1 MTHRLAFLAPALL
14 VLTAALI
21 VAAPGGVRAQTGS
34 SPTPFWSDAPSV
46 RVEKR
51 PLARDFFVELAQR
64 VRPAVIGVEAA
75 DGHLAADGWDM
86 PLEPGEPGGMGS
98 GFVISPDGYALTS
111 QHVVEG
117 LDEIA
122 VRLADG
128 TRRPA
133 RVLGGDDQ
141 LDVALLRIDSD
152 TPLPHLALGD
162 SGRVAVG
169 QYVVA
174 LGNPYGLAGS
184 FSTGIVSG
192 VDRDLGFGDFD
203 EFIQTDAL
211 VNPGSSGGP
220 LLDLRG
226 AVIGINTAIV
236 ATAYRV
242 GFAVPIHRIRP
253 HLFDLRDKGRIA
265 RGWIGVQ
272 VQELDSDLAESLGLG
287 ASTGVVVTGAV
298 AGGPAAEAGLR
309 PADVVL
315 DFDGVAVASTRGLR
329 RHVAHTAPGRE
340 VALTLRRADKTVR
353 VNLVVAE
360 RGGETGAETPSV
372 ESALGIAVVELDEA
386 HRAALGL
393 PGSGGLLVQR
403 VTPGSTA
410 DVAGLLAGDVII
422 EGETAPGQRGPL
434 DSPDDLARVGETLDA
449 SGRALLLTWRA
460 TQARY
465 VVLRK

>member
-1 MTHRLAFLAPALL
+1 MTRRLASHTPARLALAVALLAAAPAP
-14 VLTAALI
+14 A
-21 VAAPGGVRAQTGS
+21 RAQATI
-34 SPTPFWSDAPSV
+34 SPPPFWNDAPSV

-51 PLARDFFVELAQR
+51 PLARDYFMELAER
-64 VRPAVIGVEAA
+64 VRPAVFGVEAA
-75 DGHLAADGWDM
+75 GDDLSPDGWVT
-86 PLEPGEPGGMGS
+86 PLEAGEPDGVGS
-98 GFVISPDGYALTS
+98 GFLISADGYALTS
-111 QHVVEG
+111 QHVVEE

-122 VRLADG
+122 VRLSDG

-133 RVLGGDDQ
+133 RVLGGDAQ
-141 LDVALLRIDSD
+141 LDVALLRIE
-152 TPLPHLALGD
+152 TEIALPFLPLGD

-169 QYVVA
+169 QLVVA
-174 LGNPYGLAGS
+174 LGSPYGLAGS
-184 FSTGIVSG
+184 FSTGVVSG
-192 VDRDLGFGDFD
+192 IDRDLGFGDFD

-226 AVIGINTAIV
+226 TVIGINTAIV

-272 VQELDSDLAESLGLG
+272 VQELDSDLADSLGLG

-298 AGGPAAEAGLR
+298 AGGPAASAGLR

-315 DFDGVAVASTRGLR
+315 DYDGVAVASTRGLR
-329 RHVAHTAPGRE
+329 RRVAHTTPGTE

-360 RGGETGAETPSV
+360 RGSAPAASRSSL
-372 ESALGIAVVELDEA
+372 ESPLGISVVELDESS
-386 HRAALGL
+386 RAALGL
-393 PGSGGLLVQR
+393 PGRGGLVVQR
-403 VTPGSTA
+403 VTPGSSA
-410 DVAGLLAGDVII
+410 DRAGLLAGDVIL
-422 EGETAPGQRGPL
+422 EGETAPGERSPL
-434 DSPDDLARVGETLDA
+434 AAPGDLARVADTLET
-449 SGRALLLTWRA
+449 SGRALLLTWRGP
-460 TQARY
+460 QARY